1 MLHKYLA
8 HDSPLLLSIFFVIFL
23 VMQPYNFFSQ
33 YWERYCNIFEQ
44 ITSQLLQSGIH
55 YLEKYMRS
63 NFLHL
68 RIPLEILCFLMN
80 YHKDQSIYLLSSL
93 RGDKAL
99 PVHLDIEDATTDA
112 SHSCR
117 RQEIWTL
124 RWHKTLLHDLYAL
137 TFLLCSGTW
146 DGVNKGNIHKNVSC
160 QPSRFPYRNSTRHS
174 SRFSLCQGL

>member
-1 MLHKYLA
+1 MLHTYLA

-33 YWERYCNIFEQ
+33 YWERHCNIFEQ

-124 RWHKTLLHDLYAL
+124 RWHKNTFTRPLCTYISTVFWDMRWSEQREYPQKCLLPA
-137 TFLLCSGTW
+137 FQISIQKF
-146 DGVNKGNIHKNVSC
+146 NQAFKQI
-160 QPSRFPYRNSTRHS
+160 
-174 SRFSLCQGL
+174 